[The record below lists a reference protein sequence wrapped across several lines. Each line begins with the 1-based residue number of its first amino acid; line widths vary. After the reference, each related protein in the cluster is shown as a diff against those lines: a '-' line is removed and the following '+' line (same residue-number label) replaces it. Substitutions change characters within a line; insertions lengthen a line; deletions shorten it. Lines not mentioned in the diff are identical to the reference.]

1 MDTTINICNNCKFS
15 KELENYDPIFKLKNV
30 LECHKIKIIC
40 KDEHTIEN
48 IEENEIERNSINQI
62 EIEYDSSYD
71 SAQTYLYVHRNFG
84 CINFENK

>member
-1 MDTTINICNNCKFS
+1 MDATINICNNCKFS

-30 LECHKIKIIC
+30 LECNKIKIIY
-40 KDEHTIEN
+40 KDEHTIDN
-48 IEENEIERNSINQI
+48 IEENEIAQNSINLI
-62 EIEYDSSYD
+62 EIDNDSSYD